1 MKREFVINNPESAHY
16 GQIYQSK
23 PNDTIRNHFVYIMK
37 ATHANGHPQGYDAS
51 GNVYNDIYVMRLAET
66 YLLRAEAYLGKGDK
80 INAAAD
86 INTVRARAQA
96 TDVAADEVD
105 VDYILDERARELVV
119 EEPRRLT
126 LARLGL
132 LDERIKL
139 HNPVSAP
146 SIQEFHNLWPIPQT
160 EIDANVAATL
170 SQNPGYN

>member
-1 MKREFVINNPESAHY
+1 MSISDWSSDVCS
-16 GQIYQSK
+16 S
-23 PNDTIRNHFVYIMK
+23 D
-37 ATHANGHPQGYDAS
+37 
-51 GNVYNDIYVMRLAET
+51 L
-66 YLLRAEAYLGKGDK
+66 KGDK

-105 VDYILDERARELVV
+105 VDYILDERAREVVV

-139 HNPVSAP
+139 PNPVRSAERRVGKGWVRRGK
-146 SIQEFHNLWPIPQT
+146 SRWWSYHSKNKKT
-160 EIDANVAATL
+160 EI
-170 SQNPGYN
+170 G

>member
-1 MKREFVINNPESAHY
+1 MSISDWSSDVCS
-16 GQIYQSK
+16 S
-23 PNDTIRNHFVYIMK
+23 D
-37 ATHANGHPQGYDAS
+37 
-51 GNVYNDIYVMRLAET
+51 L
-66 YLLRAEAYLGKGDK
+66 KGDK